1 MRSLLLGLCLVVVG
15 ACGGRKAELVTS
27 GNNPDSVNGPGSE
40 EPEPDC
46 CCLGVDNQRNATTHQ
61 ACQRDHGTCEAE
73 LSACFSM
80 EHLDGEDGHGS

>member
-1 MRSLLLGLCLVVVG
+1 MRRILVTACLLLVG

-27 GNNPDSVNGPGSE
+27 GSAPDPVNGVDAE

-61 ACQRDHGTCEAE
+61 ACQRERGTCEAE
-73 LSACFSM
+73 LAACFSM
-80 EHLDGEDGHGS
+80 EHLDGAAGHGG